1 MQLGK
6 DFWFIVWLL
15 KIIIEIFERI
25 GKENNDS
32 TPAGEV

>member
-1 MQLGK
+1 MHLGK

-25 GKENNDS
+25 GKENNSD
-32 TPAGEV
+32 TPEGEI

>member
-15 KIIIEIFERI
+15 KIIVEIFERI
-25 GKENNDS
+25 GKENNGD
-32 TPAGEV
+32 TPEGEI

>member
-1 MQLGK
+1 MHLGK

-25 GKENNDS
+25 GKENNDD
-32 TPAGEV
+32 TAAGEI